1 MTKQKLKQIFKKII
15 KTKLH
20 FQNVP
25 TSNIFSRSI
34 KSLYQER
41 IVRIMD
47 NIKMFI
53 RLNIDIFSYANKYQ
67 VLIVNSTSINHNF
80 MSQGKEDVSPI
91 SNQSNSQNIMLNP
104 MAKLLTNLL
113 LDKNVQTNQAKV
125 EESKIKGTYEKYAK
139 GGGN

>member
-1 MTKQKLKQIFKKII
+1 
-15 KTKLH
+15 
-20 FQNVP
+20 
-25 TSNIFSRSI
+25 
-34 KSLYQER
+34 
-41 IVRIMD
+41 
-47 NIKMFI
+47 MFI

-125 EESKIKGTYEKYAK
+125 EESKIKGAYEKYAK